1 MLTSTCAILP
11 SADLDRALAFYESLG
26 FKQQG
31 RWQDFGGYLIV
42 QKDAVE
48 VHFAHDPNH
57 VAETSDHAVYIRTD
71 DVDGWSDEIARL
83 DFPAEGFPRFGAAQ
97 DREWGMREMHLLD
110 PDGHLIRVGQ
120 FIDG

>member
-1 MLTSTCAILP
+1 MLTSTFAILP
-11 SADLDRALAFYESLG
+11 LSDLDRTLAFYESLG

-57 VAETSDHAVYIRTD
+57 VAETSDHALYIRTD
-71 DVDGWSDEIARL
+71 DVDGWSDEVAKL
-83 DFPAEGFPRFGAAQ
+83 EFKADGFPRFGAAA
-97 DREWGMREMHLLD
+97 DREWGMREMHILD